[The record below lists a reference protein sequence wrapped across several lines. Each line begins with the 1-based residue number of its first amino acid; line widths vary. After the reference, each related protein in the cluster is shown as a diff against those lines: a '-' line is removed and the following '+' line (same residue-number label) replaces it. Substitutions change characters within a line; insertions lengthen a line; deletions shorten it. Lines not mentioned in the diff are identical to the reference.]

1 MVVEASILRDHE
13 TLKKWPPKIF
23 KVRLQDEAFQMP
35 VIIPF
40 SFSDFEPGEYVLR
53 IDANDQIADRSIFQE
68 MRITLE

>member
-1 MVVEASILRDHE
+1 
-13 TLKKWPPKIF
+13 
-23 KVRLQDEAFQMP
+23 MP